1 MDTSKEKQINPR
13 TLIYQICKDLD
24 GATVLQML
32 RGTMGLST
40 ATVNRAKAIPGGI
53 LLDGQPATV
62 RDRGKAGQVLSIII
76 GDITVEQDL
85 PPIPYPLDV
94 TYEDEDLLVVNKA
107 GGVVVHPTL
116 NYNTD
121 TLGNYVAYYYQQTG
135 QQVAFRPVHRLD
147 RGTSGLL
154 CIAKHPH
161 AQEKLKLQMQ
171 DKTMKRTYL
180 ALCEGEMT
188 GDGWQTISAPI
199 GRVEGSPI
207 ARQVIATGDRAV
219 THYQVLQIKAGR
231 TLVEVQLETGRTH
244 QIRVHLA
251 HLGYPIVGDFLYG
264 KEDSALGRTALH
276 AKTLSFFHP
285 MTGKQIICQAPVPQD
300 MESFL

>member
-1 MDTSKEKQINPR
+1 MDTRKKKQMNPR
-13 TLIYQICKDLD
+13 TLTYQICKDLD
-24 GATVLQML
+24 GATILQML

-40 ATVNRAKAIPGGI
+40 ATVNRAKAIPEGI
-53 LLDGQPATV
+53 LLDGQPVIV
-62 RDRGKAGQVLSIII
+62 RDRVKEGQILSIII
-76 GDITVEQDL
+76 GDIVVEQDL
-85 PPIPYPLDV
+85 PPIPYALDIAF
-94 TYEDEDLLVVNKA
+94 EDEDLLVVYKA

-121 TLGNYVAYYYQQTG
+121 TLGNYVAYYYEQTG
-135 QQVAFRPVHRLD
+135 QYLVFRPVHRLD

-161 AQEKLKLQMQ
+161 AQEKLKLQLQ

-180 ALCEGEMT
+180 ALCEGEMV
-188 GDGWQTISAPI
+188 GGGWQTISAPI

-207 ARQVIATGDRAV
+207 ARQVIEAGDRAV
-219 THYQVLQIKAGR
+219 THYQALQIKDGR

-251 HLGYPIVGDFLYG
+251 HLGHPIVGDFLYG
-264 KEDSALGRTALH
+264 KEDSAISRTALH

-285 MTGKQIICQAPVPQD
+285 MTGEHITCHAPVPQD
-300 MESFL
+300 MAQLL